1 MSRVQLCATTRSTTA
16 GSKTVGLPLR
26 RRPQPAPRRSLATPR
41 PRLRGSAL
49 GRHGTAAGRGPRS
62 SGPPRAARPRS
73 GLAQRGRALQCCR
86 HGSAGGVVRWRS
98 GLEQRRRTR
107 RPCSPRPLST
117 TEKLLRQGNP
127 LLEPR
132 LETPNRLHSTHLSL
146 DQRCRR
152 PPREP
157 PELVKS
163 LSRECQ
169 DGATTLVGAA
179 WTTRRSRYFGVA
191 FLQCRTTWSTSA
203 NAA

>member
-62 SGPPRAARPRS
+62 SGLPRAARLRS

-107 RPCSPRPLST
+107 RPCSTSPSVLTGCGLPAQSRRRRQSRSRRQRNFFVRGTYPIHRPMG
-117 TEKLLRQGNP
+117 LRQQASI
-127 LLEPR
+127 LRQLFHLERSTQIPWEFSFWSQSWRPR
-132 LETPNRLHSTHLSL
+132 IAS
-146 DQRCRR
+146 
-152 PPREP
+152 
-157 PELVKS
+157 
-163 LSRECQ
+163 
-169 DGATTLVGAA
+169 G
-179 WTTRRSRYFGVA
+179 
-191 FLQCRTTWSTSA
+191 
-203 NAA
+203 

>member
-41 PRLRGSAL
+41 PHLRGSAL

-107 RPCSPRPLST
+107 RPCSPSPSVLTGCGLPAQSRRRRQSRSRRQRNIFVRGTYPIHRPT
-117 TEKLLRQGNP
+117 GLRQQASILRQLFP
-127 LLEPR
+127 IER
-132 LETPNRLHSTHLSL
+132 SLH
-146 DQRCRR
+146 
-152 PPREP
+152 
-157 PELVKS
+157 
-163 LSRECQ
+163 
-169 DGATTLVGAA
+169 
-179 WTTRRSRYFGVA
+179 RRSPWECSF
-191 FLQCRTTWSTSA
+191 WSQSWRPRISSG
-203 NAA
+203 

>member
-86 HGSAGGVVRWRS
+86 RGSADGVVRWRS

-107 RPCSPRPLST
+107 RPCSPSPSVLLTGCGLPAQSRRRRQSRSRRQRNFFVRGTYPIHRPT
-117 TEKLLRQGNP
+117 GLRQQASILRQLFP
-127 LLEPR
+127 IER
-132 LETPNRLHSTHLSL
+132 SLH
-146 DQRCRR
+146 
-152 PPREP
+152 
-157 PELVKS
+157 
-163 LSRECQ
+163 
-169 DGATTLVGAA
+169 
-179 WTTRRSRYFGVA
+179 RRSPWECSF
-191 FLQCRTTWSTSA
+191 WSQSWRPRIA
-203 NAA
+203 SG